1 MKRILSVSAAA
12 MICVV
17 AVASE
22 FGDDGYQFLNITPSS
37 HVYAIGGQNIS
48 LVDDDITMVNQNP
61 ALLGQE
67 MHLQLGLNY
76 MRYLGQSNFMGLT
89 FGVKAWERGAFA
101 ATIQHFGYGSMTTA
115 GPDGVITGKISP
127 RDLSFGI
134 VYSHDITDM
143 LRGGIAV
150 KGISSAY
157 GEYKAFAIAT
167 DLGINYYNPDNDL
180 SLSFV
185 IKSLGG
191 QVKKFDNTADKLPW
205 DIQLGYSQMLR
216 SVPIRLNVTATNLR
230 RWKMPYYARVDNND
244 TQSAYALKHN
254 FGSDLL
260 RHLVFGVE
268 FVPSERFYVGI
279 GYNYKTRTDMSTD
292 KRSFF
297 SGFSLG
303 GGVNIKM
310 IGVGVALAQ
319 PHSGGTTFMV
329 NLRCDISQFLRQ

>member
-1 MKRILSVSAAA
+1 MAV
-12 MICVV
+12 VV
-17 AVASE
+17 ATTAAVLASE
-22 FGDDGYQFLNITPSS
+22 FGDEGYQFLNITPSS
-37 HVYAIGGQNIS
+37 HTYALGGQNIS
-48 LVDDDITMVNQNP
+48 LVDDDITMANQNP

-76 MRYLGQSNFMGLT
+76 MRYLGQSNFMGAT
-89 FGVKAWERGAFA
+89 FGIKAWQHGAFA
-101 ATIQHFGYGSMTTA
+101 ASVQYFGYGSMPTA
-115 GPDGVITGKISP
+115 TADGVITGEISP

-134 VYSHDITDM
+134 IYSHDISDV

-150 KGISSAY
+150 KGISSSY
-157 GEYKAFAIAT
+157 GGYSAFAIAT

-180 SLSFV
+180 SLSFAL
-185 IKSLGG
+185 KNLGG
-191 QVKKFDNTADKLPW
+191 QVKKFDNTSDKLPW
-205 DIQLGYSQMLR
+205 DIQLGYSQMLS

-244 TQSAYALKHN
+244 SHSSYELKHN

-268 FVPSERFYVGI
+268 CVPSDRFYVAL

-297 SGFSLG
+297 SGFSIG
-303 GGVNIKM
+303 GGVNVKM

-329 NLRCDISQFLRQ
+329 NLRCDIAQFLKQ